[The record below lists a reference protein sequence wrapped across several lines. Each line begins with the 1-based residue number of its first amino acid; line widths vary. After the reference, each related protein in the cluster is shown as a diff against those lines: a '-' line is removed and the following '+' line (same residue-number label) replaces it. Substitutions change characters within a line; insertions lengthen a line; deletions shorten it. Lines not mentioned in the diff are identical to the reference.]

1 MEKNIQKFQI
11 KNLPCEKVVVF
22 VDKAEVKRSLKV
34 KLETGENEIIIS
46 NVSNLIDQ
54 ESIRVDGI
62 GEATVLDV
70 VCEKKYVEVHEAD
83 VSDKIKE
90 LKEKINELE
99 NKENLMNIKNQR
111 IDAQLKILHEY
122 ANTLS
127 KPTLN
132 NSQNKDNA
140 SPENT
145 NSFLQFIDTYGK
157 RVEELDNEKYLLN
170 QQKLTNQK
178 QLDTAKN
185 SLKTLNVTNS
195 TAYL

>member
-1 MEKNIQKFQI
+1 MAKNIQKFQI
-11 KNLPCEKVVVF
+11 KNLPCEKVVVY

-70 VCEKKYVEVHEAD
+70 VCEKKHVEVNEAD

-111 IDAQLKILHEY
+111 IDSQLKILHEF

-127 KPTLN
+127 KPTSN

-170 QQKLTNQK
+170 QEKLKNQK

-185 SLKTLNVTNS
+185 SLATLNVTNS

>member
-1 MEKNIQKFQI
+1 M
-11 KNLPCEKVVVF
+11 
-22 VDKAEVKRSLKV
+22 
-34 KLETGENEIIIS
+34 
-46 NVSNLIDQ
+46 
-54 ESIRVDGI
+54 
-62 GEATVLDV
+62 
-70 VCEKKYVEVHEAD
+70 HEAD

-99 NKENLMNIKNQR
+99 NKDNLMNIKNQR

>member
-1 MEKNIQKFQI
+1 M
-11 KNLPCEKVVVF
+11 
-22 VDKAEVKRSLKV
+22 DKAEVKRSLRV
-34 KLETGENEIIIS
+34 KLETGENEIMIS

-70 VCEKKYVEVHEAD
+70 VCEKKHVEVNEAD

-111 IDAQLKILHEY
+111 IDSQLKILHEF

-127 KPTLN
+127 KPTSN

-157 RVEELDNEKYLLN
+157 RVEEIDNEKYLLN
-170 QQKLTNQK
+170 QEKLKNQK

-185 SLKTLNVTNS
+185 SLATLNVTNS